1 MSRKFSRKSEPELS
15 REPVHPVAN
24 IEGVNQLAEVRDQLE
39 VIQHQINNPLAVVL
53 GNVQFLLLKRDQ
65 LDDKLVKRLR
75 VIEKAALKISEMNQ
89 QLTGLTKSNSENRAD
104 GEKNGSWQVCGAVMT
119 GSKDRKK

>member
-1 MSRKFSRKSEPELS
+1 MSRESA
-15 REPVHPVAN
+15 HQVAN

-75 VIEKAALKISEMNQ
+75 VIEKAALKISEINQ
-89 QLTGLTKSNSENRAD
+89 QLTGLARLNSENRAD
-104 GEKNGSWQVCGAVMT
+104 GEKNVAGKSVAQ
-119 GSKDRKK
+119 S